1 MYEATPS
8 TTLVGLLTPLLV
20 ANPFS
25 TVRASLRRWSSEEF
39 EDGLT
44 HGWQGRLRWRPVD
57 SFFPPCCCEPAML
70 DVAAGAPPT
79 RARSPC
85 TRHLSNAGVGV
96 TATKIR

>member
-57 SFFPPCCCEPAML
+57 SFFPPCCCEPATL
-70 DVAAGAPPT
+70 QEGVSDH
-79 RARSPC
+79 
-85 TRHLSNAGVGV
+85 RHERM
-96 TATKIR
+96 TM

>member
-1 MYEATPS
+1 LAD
-8 TTLVGLLTPLLV
+8 LLTPLLV

-57 SFFPPCCCEPAML
+57 SFFPPCCWGTAIPS
-70 DVAAGAPPT
+70 AAWPSST
-79 RARSPC
+79 C
-85 TRHLSNAGVGV
+85 TECVFWH
-96 TATKIR
+96 